1 MNSHIRNII
10 KQVILEH
17 LTLNDEPSDKL
28 VNSIKKRFD
37 SKYDEIE
44 KVSSNGMMLMVNN
57 TKTPFLNLKADML
70 NYIIDLTN
78 LFANS
83 YFWQNWVENY
93 IKKRIS

>member
-1 MNSHIRNII
+1 MNSQIRNII